1 MSSLLRLLA
10 SDELSDSTQA
20 NTALVFIT
28 NQLVSDNIA
37 GVSLASSE
45 IGASAGTAL
54 SAAGT
59 LAKEADRLERE
70 VAAFLSQIRAA

>member
-1 MSSLLRLLA
+1 MTSFLTRLKPTR
-10 SDELSDSTQA
+10 LSA
-20 NTALVFIT
+20 FIT
-28 NQLVSDNIA
+28 NQLVSDNLA

-59 LAKEADRLERE
+59 LAKEADRPERE